1 MKLKAIDISVF
12 ITLIICIIA
21 TVSFENDCKGIRE
34 EVLRL
39 HVIANSDEDYDQ
51 ELKLKVRDALLQTG
65 ESIFTGSED
74 IISAESKITDKQD
87 VLKYTAEET
96 ILNLGFDYNVKI
108 EVARSYFPT
117 KTYGELTLPAGYYKA
132 LRVIIGEGKGKN
144 WWCIMFPPL
153 CLPAVTDRE
162 DIIDDFLTDEQMQIV
177 TSDPRYEIR
186 FWLVEK
192 YYEVKQKFST
202 RENT

>member
-12 ITLIICIIA
+12 ITLIVCIIA

-39 HVIANSDEDYDQ
+39 HVIANSDEPYDQ

-65 ESIFTGSED
+65 ENIFTGSED
-74 IISAESKITDKQD
+74 IITAESKITAKSD
-87 VLKYTAEET
+87 VLRHTAEET
-96 ILNLGFDYNVKI
+96 INNLGFSYDVKI

-162 DIIDDFLTDEQMQIV
+162 DIIDDFLTDKEMQIV
-177 TSDPRYEIR
+177 TSDPKYEVR

-192 YYEVKQKFST
+192 YYEVKEKLRQL
-202 RENT
+202 

>member
-51 ELKLKVRDALLQTG
+51 DLKLKVRDALLQTG

-153 CLPAVTDRE
+153 CLPAATDTKE
-162 DIIDDFLTDEQMQIV
+162 IIGDFLSDEELQIV
-177 TSDPRYEIR
+177 TSNPKYEVR

-192 YYEVKQKFST
+192 YYELKNKLFV
-202 RENT
+202 E

>member
-51 ELKLKVRDALLQTG
+51 ELKLKVRDAVLRSG
-65 ESIFTGSED
+65 EEVFSGSED
-74 IISAESKITDKQD
+74 IISAESEIADKKD
-87 VLKYTAEET
+87 V
-96 ILNLGFDYNVKI
+96 ILHSAIEAIRNLGYDYDVKI
-108 EVARSYFPT
+108 ELARSYFPT
-117 KTYGELTLPAGYYKA
+117 RTYDNLTLPAGYYKA
-132 LRVIIGEGKGKN
+132 VRIIIGEGKGKN

-153 CLPAVTDRE
+153 CMPSATKKDE
-162 DIIDDFLTDEQMQIV
+162 IISDFLSDEEMDIV
-177 TSDPRYEIR
+177 TSDPDYEVR
-186 FWLVEK
+186 FWIVEK
-192 YYEVKQKFST
+192 YYELKNKFFV
-202 RENT
+202 ENQ